1 MNIIDRFKKWF
12 FQEEKIGLI
21 NIGDIIQ
28 IPGREYFKDD
38 LAKLTQIDLY
48 KEQYLN
54 KLSKKNHFR
63 VEVLTNNI

>member
-12 FQEEKIGLI
+12 FKEENVGII

-38 LAKLTQIDLY
+38 LAKLNQIDIY
-48 KEQYLN
+48 KEEY
-54 KLSKKNHFR
+54 
-63 VEVLTNNI
+63 